1 MNSGK
6 LAPEQEPGRAGR
18 IEAEASALL
27 LKRYDQDDWNEAN
40 QAELDAWL
48 EESLSHRTAYWRLK
62 AAWIR
67 ADRLNAL
74 QPMMPP
80 VKEPAVGALSN
91 RGIQLAAAVTF
102 ACLIGAGAWYGN
114 QPAVQTF
121 STAVGERSNLKLP
134 DGSHVD
140 LTTDTVLR
148 VAKGE
153 GQRSVWLDKG
163 EAFFQVVHDDKHEF
177 VLHALNFKVTDLGTE
192 FSVRRDADRLEI
204 TVVKGSVRVDPPDGQ
219 GSSRPVRLTAG
230 QAAIADNHAIMVSR
244 KSQAAIADALGWR
257 NGVLVFRRTP
267 LSEVAAEFNRWNT
280 EKIVVGDDTTAH
292 MTVSA
297 RLSAT
302 DVDMF
307 ARMARNVLGLQVVR
321 DAGSFR
327 ISREAGPAQ
336 AQ

>member
-1 MNSGK
+1 MSSGE
-6 LAPEQEPGRAGR
+6 LSTRHEPGRAGR
-18 IEAEASALL
+18 IEAKASAFLL
-27 LKRYDQDDWNEAN
+27 RRYDQEGWNQTH
-40 QAELDAWL
+40 QAELEAWL
-48 EESLSHRTAYWRLK
+48 EESFAHRSAYWRLK

-67 ADRLNAL
+67 ADRLSAL

-80 VKEPAVGALSN
+80 AKTAASGAASK
-91 RGIQLAAAVTF
+91 RGIQLAAAVTV
-102 ACLIGAGAWYGN
+102 ACLIGAGVWYGN

-121 STAVGERSNLKLP
+121 STAVGERSTLKLP

-163 EAFFQVVHDDKHEF
+163 EAFFQVVHDDKHAF

-192 FSVRRDADRLEI
+192 FSVRRDADRLDI
-204 TVVKGSVRVDPPDGQ
+204 TVVKGSVRVDPPAGQ
-219 GSSRPVRLTAG
+219 GSFKPVRLTAG
-230 QAAIADNHAIMVSR
+230 QTAVADNHAIVVRR

-257 NGVLVFRRTP
+257 DGVLVFRRTP

-280 EKIVVGDDTTAH
+280 EKIIIGDDATAH

-307 ARMARNVLGLQVVR
+307 ARMARNVLGLQVVK
-321 DAGSFR
+321 DAGGFR
-327 ISREAGPAQ
+327 ISREAMPAQ
-336 AQ
+336 TP

>member
-1 MNSGK
+1 MNNGRLASGH
-6 LAPEQEPGRAGR
+6 EPGRAGR
-18 IEAEASALL
+18 IEAKASAFL
-27 LKRYDQDDWNEAN
+27 LKRYDQEDWGEAD
-40 QAELDAWL
+40 QAALEDWL

-74 QPMMPP
+74 QPMIPP
-80 VKEPAVGALSN
+80 VKEPAAGTLST
-91 RGIQLAAAVTF
+91 RGIQLAAAAAIT
-102 ACLIGAGAWYGN
+102 CLIGSVAWYSN

-192 FSVRRDADRLEI
+192 FSVRRDINRLDV
-204 TVVKGSVRVDPPDGQ
+204 TVVKGSVRIDPPQ

-230 QAAIADNHAIMVSR
+230 QTAVADSNAIVVSR

-267 LSEVAAEFNRWNT
+267 LSEVVAEFNRWNT
-280 EKIVVGDDTTAH
+280 EKIVVGDDSTAH

-302 DVDMF
+302 DVDML

-321 DAGSFR
+321 DAGGFR
-327 ISREAGPAQ
+327 ISRGAVPEQ
-336 AQ
+336 AR

>member
-1 MNSGK
+1 MSNGK
-6 LAPEQEPGRAGR
+6 LTAAHEPGRASR
-18 IEAEASALL
+18 IEAKASAFL
-27 LKRYDQDDWNEAN
+27 LKRYDQEGWNEAD
-40 QAELDAWL
+40 QAELNAWL

-80 VKEPAVGALSN
+80 AKEHAAGAVSR
-91 RGIQLAAAVTF
+91 RGIQLAAVVTF

-121 STAVGERSNLKLP
+121 STVVGERSTLKLP

-192 FSVRRDADRLEI
+192 FSVRRDADRLDI
-204 TVVKGSVRVDPPDGQ
+204 TVVRGSVRVDPPDGQ
-219 GSSRPVRLTAG
+219 GSSKPVRLTAG
-230 QAAIADNHAIMVSR
+230 QTAVADNHAIVVSR

-280 EKIVVGDDTTAH
+280 EKIVIGDDTTAH

-307 ARMARNVLGLQVVR
+307 ARMARNVLGLQVVK

-327 ISREAGPAQ
+327 ISRETMPGRAP
-336 AQ
+336 

>member
-1 MNSGK
+1 MTSGK

-18 IEAEASALL
+18 IEAKASAFL

-62 AAWIR
+62 AAWTR

-74 QPMMPP
+74 RPMMLPA
-80 VKEPAVGALSN
+80 KEPAVRATSK
-91 RGIQLAAAVTF
+91 RGILFAAAATF

-121 STAVGERSNLKLP
+121 ATAVGERSTLKLP

-163 EAFFQVVHDDKHEF
+163 EAFFQVVHDGKHEF
-177 VLHALNFKVTDLGTE
+177 VLHALNFKVVDLGTE
-192 FSVRRDADRLEI
+192 FSVRRDADRLDI
-204 TVVKGSVRVDPPDGQ
+204 TVVKGSVRIDPPDGQ
-219 GSSRPVRLTAG
+219 GVSKPVRLTAG
-230 QAAIADNHAIMVSR
+230 QAAVADNRAIVVSR
-244 KSQAAIADALGWR
+244 KSKAAIADGLGWR

-267 LSEVAAEFNRWNT
+267 LSEVAAEFNRWNN
-280 EKIVVGDDTTAH
+280 EKIVVGDDATAH

-321 DAGSFR
+321 DADGFR
-327 ISREAGPAQ
+327 ISREAAPEQ
-336 AQ
+336 TP